1 MKQVKDKYTHTT
13 LEQMPEH
20 KLFRA
25 LMSGLND
32 FGFDCEAFAAG
43 LQYEH
48 PTVQQ
53 RFFALL
59 RTCVL
64 FMAEEGNVRI
74 DDRNR
79 ASCRMCREIA
89 EQLKD
94 HHLPTQNVK
103 LNHYIA
109 VFERV
114 VLLCKICEQQT
125 SNRIESLA
133 IESGCIRE

>member
-1 MKQVKDKYTHTT
+1 MKQVKDKYTNTT

-43 LQYEH
+43 LQDDD

-53 RFFALL
+53 RFFALR
-59 RTCVL
+59 RTSYVIL
-64 FMAEEGNVRI
+64 AHEGNVRI

-79 ASCRMCREIA
+79 ASYRMCREIA

-94 HHLPTQNVK
+94 HHLPC
-103 LNHYIA
+103 
-109 VFERV
+109 R
-114 VLLCKICEQQT
+114 
-125 SNRIESLA
+125 
-133 IESGCIRE
+133 

>member
-32 FGFDCEAFAAG
+32 LGFDCEAFAAG

-59 RTCVL
+59 RTCIL
-64 FMAEEGNVRI
+64 FIRDSDTDDITAGKMETINLLDRRGNI
-74 DDRNR
+74 
-79 ASCRMCREIA
+79 SS
-89 EQLKD
+89 
-94 HHLPTQNVK
+94 T
-103 LNHYIA
+103 
-109 VFERV
+109 
-114 VLLCKICEQQT
+114 
-125 SNRIESLA
+125 
-133 IESGCIRE
+133 

>member
-32 FGFDCEAFAAG
+32 FGFDCKAFAAG

-59 RTCVL
+59 RT
-64 FMAEEGNVRI
+64 
-74 DDRNR
+74 
-79 ASCRMCREIA
+79 
-89 EQLKD
+89 
-94 HHLPTQNVK
+94 
-103 LNHYIA
+103 
-109 VFERV
+109 
-114 VLLCKICEQQT
+114 
-125 SNRIESLA
+125 
-133 IESGCIRE
+133 

>member
-1 MKQVKDKYTHTT
+1 MKQVKDKYTSTT

-25 LMSGLND
+25 LMSELND
-32 FGFDCEAFAAG
+32 FG

-64 FMAEEGNVRI
+64 FMAEEGNVHI

-79 ASCRMCREIA
+79 ASYRMCREIA

-94 HHLPTQNVK
+94 HHLPC
-103 LNHYIA
+103 
-109 VFERV
+109 R
-114 VLLCKICEQQT
+114 
-125 SNRIESLA
+125 
-133 IESGCIRE
+133 

>member
-1 MKQVKDKYTHTT
+1 MKQVKDKYTRIT

-32 FGFDCEAFAAG
+32 FGFDCKAFAAG

-64 FMAEEGNVRI
+64 FMAAEGNVRI

-79 ASCRMCREIA
+79 ASYRMCCEIA

-94 HHLPTQNVK
+94 HHLPMQ
-103 LNHYIA
+103 
-109 VFERV
+109 
-114 VLLCKICEQQT
+114 
-125 SNRIESLA
+125 
-133 IESGCIRE
+133 

>member
-13 LEQMPEH
+13 LEQMPER

-32 FGFDCEAFAAG
+32 FGFDCKAFAAG

-59 RTCVL
+59 RTCIL
-64 FMAEEGNVRI
+64 FMAAEGNVRI

-79 ASCRMCREIA
+79 ASYRMCCEIA

-94 HHLPTQNVK
+94 HHLPMQ
-103 LNHYIA
+103 
-109 VFERV
+109 
-114 VLLCKICEQQT
+114 
-125 SNRIESLA
+125 
-133 IESGCIRE
+133 

>member
-1 MKQVKDKYTHTT
+1 MKQVKDKYTRIT

-32 FGFDCEAFAAG
+32 FGFDCKAFAAG

-53 RFFALL
+53 RFL
-59 RTCVL
+59 
-64 FMAEEGNVRI
+64 AEEGNVRI

-79 ASCRMCREIA
+79 ASYRMCREIA

-94 HHLPTQNVK
+94 HHLPC
-103 LNHYIA
+103 
-109 VFERV
+109 R
-114 VLLCKICEQQT
+114 
-125 SNRIESLA
+125 
-133 IESGCIRE
+133 

>member
-32 FGFDCEAFAAG
+32 LGFDCEAFAAG

-53 RFFALL
+53 RFFSLL

-94 HHLPTQNVK
+94 HHLPC
-103 LNHYIA
+103 
-109 VFERV
+109 R
-114 VLLCKICEQQT
+114 
-125 SNRIESLA
+125 
-133 IESGCIRE
+133 

>member
-59 RTCVL
+59 RTCIL

-79 ASCRMCREIA
+79 ASYRMCREIA

-94 HHLPTQNVK
+94 HHLPC
-103 LNHYIA
+103 
-109 VFERV
+109 R
-114 VLLCKICEQQT
+114 
-125 SNRIESLA
+125 
-133 IESGCIRE
+133 

>member
-32 FGFDCEAFAAG
+32 FGFDCKAFAA
-43 LQYEH
+43 
-48 PTVQQ
+48 
-53 RFFALL
+53 A
-59 RTCVL
+59 CIL
-64 FMAEEGNVRI
+64 FMAEEGNVHI

-94 HHLPTQNVK
+94 HHLPC
-103 LNHYIA
+103 
-109 VFERV
+109 R
-114 VLLCKICEQQT
+114 
-125 SNRIESLA
+125 
-133 IESGCIRE
+133 

>member
-1 MKQVKDKYTHTT
+1 MKQVKDKYASTT

-25 LMSGLND
+25 LMSELND
-32 FGFDCEAFAAG
+32 FGFDCKAFAAG

-79 ASCRMCREIA
+79 ASYRMCREIA

-94 HHLPTQNVK
+94 HHLPC
-103 LNHYIA
+103 
-109 VFERV
+109 R
-114 VLLCKICEQQT
+114 
-125 SNRIESLA
+125 
-133 IESGCIRE
+133 

>member
-1 MKQVKDKYTHTT
+1 MKQVKDKYTHTK

-32 FGFDCEAFAAG
+32 FGFDCKAFAAG

-64 FMAEEGNVRI
+64 FMAAEGNVRI

-79 ASCRMCREIA
+79 ASYRMCCEIA

-94 HHLPTQNVK
+94 HHLPM
-103 LNHYIA
+103 
-109 VFERV
+109 R
-114 VLLCKICEQQT
+114 
-125 SNRIESLA
+125 
-133 IESGCIRE
+133 

>member
-32 FGFDCEAFAAG
+32 FGFDCKAFAAG

-59 RTCVL
+59 RTCIL
-64 FMAEEGNVRI
+64 FMAEEGNVHI

-79 ASCRMCREIA
+79 APVGCAARLPNN
-89 EQLKD
+89 LK
-94 HHLPTQNVK
+94 TT
-103 LNHYIA
+103 
-109 VFERV
+109 
-114 VLLCKICEQQT
+114 ICHADKNGLVSDE
-125 SNRIESLA
+125 
-133 IESGCIRE
+133 

>member
-32 FGFDCEAFAAG
+32 FGFDCKAFAAG

-53 RFFALL
+53 RFF
-59 RTCVL
+59 
-64 FMAEEGNVRI
+64 MAEEGNVHI

-79 ASCRMCREIA
+79 ASYRMCREIA

-94 HHLPTQNVK
+94 HHLPC
-103 LNHYIA
+103 
-109 VFERV
+109 R
-114 VLLCKICEQQT
+114 
-125 SNRIESLA
+125 
-133 IESGCIRE
+133 

>member
-25 LMSGLND
+25 LMSELND
-32 FGFDCEAFAAG
+32 FGFDCKAFAAG

-48 PTVQQ
+48 PTVH
-53 RFFALL
+53 
-59 RTCVL
+59 
-64 FMAEEGNVRI
+64 I

-79 ASCRMCREIA
+79 ASYRMCREIA

-94 HHLPTQNVK
+94 HHLPC
-103 LNHYIA
+103 
-109 VFERV
+109 R
-114 VLLCKICEQQT
+114 
-125 SNRIESLA
+125 
-133 IESGCIRE
+133 

>member
-32 FGFDCEAFAAG
+32 FGFDCKAFAAG

-59 RTCVL
+59 RTCIL
-64 FMAEEGNVRI
+64 FMAEEGNGHI
-74 DDRNR
+74 DD
-79 ASCRMCREIA
+79 SYRMCREIA

-94 HHLPTQNVK
+94 HHLPC
-103 LNHYIA
+103 
-109 VFERV
+109 R
-114 VLLCKICEQQT
+114 
-125 SNRIESLA
+125 
-133 IESGCIRE
+133 

>member
-32 FGFDCEAFAAG
+32 FGFDCKAFAAG
-43 LQYEH
+43 LQYEP

-79 ASCRMCREIA
+79 ASYRMCREIA

-94 HHLPTQNVK
+94 HHLPC
-103 LNHYIA
+103 
-109 VFERV
+109 R
-114 VLLCKICEQQT
+114 
-125 SNRIESLA
+125 
-133 IESGCIRE
+133 

>member
-1 MKQVKDKYTHTT
+1 MKQVKDKYTSTT

-25 LMSGLND
+25 LMSELND
-32 FGFDCEAFAAG
+32 FGFDCKAFA
-43 LQYEH
+43 
-48 PTVQQ
+48 VQQ

-64 FMAEEGNVRI
+64 FMAEEGNVHI

-79 ASCRMCREIA
+79 ASYRMCREIA

-94 HHLPTQNVK
+94 HHLPC
-103 LNHYIA
+103 
-109 VFERV
+109 R
-114 VLLCKICEQQT
+114 
-125 SNRIESLA
+125 
-133 IESGCIRE
+133 